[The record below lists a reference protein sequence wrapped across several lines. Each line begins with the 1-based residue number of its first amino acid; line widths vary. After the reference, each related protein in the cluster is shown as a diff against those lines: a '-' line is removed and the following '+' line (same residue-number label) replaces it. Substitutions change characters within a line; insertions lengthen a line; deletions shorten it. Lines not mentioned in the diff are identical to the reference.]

1 MEIMGRGF
9 GQIMQETPQYFHL
22 LTKYAGWKL
31 FKKRSPIFG
40 SADIINVCNLHC
52 EHCYWWLN
60 RKENEELT
68 IEEWKQVIN
77 EKFKKKHV
85 FAVTVVGGEPMMRP
99 DVVELF
105 AKEFPKRSCVV
116 TNGTFPL
123 KKIKDLYFY
132 WVSIDGDQKTHDS
145 IRGDDA
151 WSQTRKNVVD
161 YIENNGEKAQKDI
174 WISMTVNSRNYKTIR
189 KVIEDWRAYSNKIG
203 LQFHTPFMKGDP
215 LWLPFGKER
224 DAVVDELIDLQ
235 RHEYKDYISNPRKQL
250 ELMKRNWGGKGTTPI
265 DCPTWAIM
273 SVDHLGREKMPCC
286 IGSAEKDGM
295 KPRCEECGLG
305 CYSIF
310 VGSGIKG
317 C

>member
-1 MEIMGRGF
+1 MGRGLR
-9 GQIMQETPQYFHL
+9 QIMQETPQYFHL
-22 LTKYAGWKL
+22 LSKYAGWKL

-60 RKENEELT
+60 RKENDELT
-68 IEEWKQVIN
+68 IEEWKQVIE
-77 EKFKKKHV
+77 EKFKRKHV

-99 DVVELF
+99 DVVKLF

-116 TNGTFPL
+116 TNGTYPL
-123 KKIKDLYFY
+123 PKIKDLYFY

-151 WSQTRKNVVD
+151 WNQTRKNVVD
-161 YIENNGEKAQKDI
+161 YIQKNGDGARKDI

-189 KVIEDWRAYSNKIG
+189 KVIEDWHDYSNKIG
-203 LQFHTPFMKGDP
+203 IQFHTPFMKGDP

-224 DAVVDELIDLQ
+224 NAVVDEIIDMQ
-235 RHEYKDYISNPRKQL
+235 KHEYKDYISNPRKQL

-265 DCPTWAIM
+265 DCPTWAIT
-273 SVDHLGREKMPCC
+273 SIDHLGREKLPCC
-286 IGSAEKDGM
+286 IGSAEKDSM
-295 KPRCEECGLG
+295 KP
-305 CYSIF
+305 
-310 VGSGIKG
+310 
-317 C
+317 